1 MGRNGQALV
10 PPQCSVI
17 GWHCTRRPRSYCQGI
32 VDLKSFLSTTLLT
45 SEGQSCLERRTA
57 WGFMAGT
64 LWEEERKSK
73 KVKRQVQKSN
83 TAAKEFQKENG
94 ENHGKQIDNEA
105 FQAFIRMNLD
115 FQTERAHYLS
125 VDPHQGQSP
134 VNIRTRRISM
144 RFYKGSRIKISSD
157 FSTTVLETRISWSC
171 ITQYKRQFISA

>member
-1 MGRNGQALV
+1 M

-17 GWHCTRRPRSYCQGI
+17 GWHCTRRPRSWLPGYSGSQ
-32 VDLKSFLSTTLLT
+32 KLSVNHTPHIWGTKF
-45 SEGQSCLERRTA
+45 CLERRTA

-73 KVKRQVQKSN
+73 EVKRPVQKSN